1 MQKVKKAEGWASR
14 ITGHDDVAPDQL
26 LANPRN
32 WRTHPRAQQDALK
45 GALDQVGWVQQVLVN
60 QRTGHLVDG
69 HMRVQLALRHGAPT
83 VPVTYLDLSE
93 EEEGLVLASLD
104 PISAMAGRDDEQ
116 LRQLLAEISF
126 DSQEL
131 EAAITAA
138 TGLPDEK
145 EDEERYTDVVQ
156 PPHYEPT
163 GERHAISDLYDQT
176 RAQEL
181 RRQISA
187 ADLPDD
193 VRAFLY
199 AATGRHVVY
208 HYQRIADWYAQTT
221 PEIQRLMEASA
232 LVILDPDDAMA
243 RGYAK
248 LKATLMELEEGD
260 RDPARG

>member
-1 MQKVKKAEGWASR
+1 MPGKKVEAWASR
-14 ITGHDDVAPDQL
+14 ITGHADIAPDQL

-32 WRTHPRAQQDALK
+32 WRTHPRAQQEALK

-69 HMRVQLALRHGAPT
+69 HLRVQLALRHGAPT
-83 VPVTYLDLSE
+83 VPVTYVDLSE

-116 LRQLLAEISF
+116 LRQLLAEITF
-126 DSQEL
+126 DTQEL

-145 EDEERYTDVVQ
+145 DLERYTDTIN
-156 PPHYEPT
+156 PPHYEPG
-163 GERHAISDLYDQT
+163 GELPKIADLYDQT

-181 RRQISA
+181 RREISA
-187 ADLPDD
+187 ADLPED

-199 AATGRHVVY
+199 AATARHVRF
-208 HYQRIADWYAQTT
+208 HYARIADFYAQTT

-243 RGYAK
+243 RGYAR

-260 RDPARG
+260 RDPRRG